1 MELTVIGH
9 WGGYPKVGEASTGYL
24 LEHEGFKLLLDCGSA
39 VLSQLQQY
47 IKPSQLDAVIISH
60 YHPDHVADIGVLQHA
75 LLIDK
80 YLEGYEKNLPIYGH
94 QEDEIGFQSLTYKNI
109 TTGIPY
115 KADEVL
121 HIGPFQISFIRT
133 IHPVPCYAM
142 RISANGK
149 SLIFT
154 ADTAYFLDL
163 VGFSKGADLLLCESN
178 YYKNMKNVAVNH
190 MTSQQAGKLANLAQ
204 VKSLILTHLP
214 HFGDHQQLLQ
224 EAREEFP
231 ADIKLASA
239 GLKITI

>member
-24 LEHEGFKLLLDCGSA
+24 LENEGFKLLLDCGSA

-142 RISANGK
+142 RILANGK

-163 VGFSKGADLLLCESN
+163 VEFSKGADLLLCESN
-178 YYKNMKNVAVNH
+178 YYKNMENAAVNH